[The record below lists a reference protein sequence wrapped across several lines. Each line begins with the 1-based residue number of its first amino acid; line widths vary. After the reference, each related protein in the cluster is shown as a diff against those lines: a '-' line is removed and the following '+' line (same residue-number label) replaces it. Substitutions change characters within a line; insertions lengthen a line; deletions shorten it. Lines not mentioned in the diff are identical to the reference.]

1 MLRHRWMQSAA
12 AAALACSGTAQA
24 TDVAVCT
31 DEGRFVIELADAKAP
46 KHVENFLRY
55 VDMGYYTGTVFHRV
69 APSFVVQGGGVDRKL
84 RGKPTLPS
92 MANESRNGLSNVRGT
107 VAAAR
112 TDDPNS
118 ANSQFFVNL
127 ADNERLD
134 AADELGYTVF
144 GRVKEGLQVLDRI
157 SRLPTGASGPFKS
170 QVPTP
175 LVAIQSVAR
184 IDAAASAAVPEEGRD
199 AALKARIEAAVAAR
213 DDAAVLR
220 AIGLYR
226 AACGAAD
233 PEIAIIEAKQAL
245 QANERPRAV
254 FVLEDYFA
262 TAKEDDPTYAEAL
275 ELYRGAV
282 QDSQQS
288 AAQIADDCVP
298 PTRPAI
304 TDGSTASRDEMVAA
318 QGRVKQFVAAGDAY
332 IACLAKIIDK
342 PERTPVDRNAATAEH
357 NRMVAAMEQAAGDF
371 NAQIRI
377 FKSRGQ

>member
-1 MLRHRWMQSAA
+1 MIRNRWSQVAT
-12 AAALACSGTAQA
+12 AALVCSGAAHA
-24 TDVAVCT
+24 TEVAVCT
-31 DEGRFVIELADAKAP
+31 DEGRFVIELAEAKAP

-55 VDMGYYTGTVFHRV
+55 VDMGFYTGTVFHRV
-69 APSFVVQGGGVDRKL
+69 APGFVVQGGGVDRKL
-84 RGKPTLPS
+84 RNKPTLAPVQ
-92 MANESRNGLSNVRGT
+92 NESRNGLSNVRGA

-134 AADELGYTVF
+134 AAEEPGYTVF
-144 GRVKEGLQVLDRI
+144 GRVTEGIQVLDRI
-157 SRLPTGASGPFKS
+157 SRLPTGAAGPFKQ

-175 LVAIQSVAR
+175 LVAIQSATR
-184 IDAAASAAVPEEGRD
+184 IDSAALAAVPQDGRE
-199 AALKARIEAAVAAR
+199 AALEARIETAAAAQ
-213 DDAAVLR
+213 DNAATLQAVS
-220 AIGLYR
+220 LYR

-233 PEIAIIEAKQAL
+233 PKIALIEAKAAL
-245 QANERPRAV
+245 EANERARAV
-254 FVLEDYFA
+254 FVLENYFA

-282 QDSQQS
+282 QENQQS

-298 PTRPAI
+298 PTRPAV
-304 TDGSTASRDEMVAA
+304 TDGSTASRDEMIAG

-332 IACLAKIIDK
+332 IACLAKIIDSH
-342 PERTPVDRNAATAEH
+342 ERSPTDRNAATAEH
-357 NRMVAAMEQAAGDF
+357 NRMVGAMEQAAADF

-377 FKSRGQ
+377 FKGRGQ